1 MKERKEKYEAIR
13 RLLEE
18 GKTVREICRE
28 LRVSPKTVCRV
39 RKRWV
44 QERAERRLGVL
55 RDDIGDV
62 EAEGAGGEAY
72 PFRERYITK
81 MSYPLLLA
89 IQIQRVFDA
98 VEGGGSGLEELDNL
112 RAVLLPRW
120 RKEIDEQTREER
132 KRMKRGLRML
142 ERLRLRMG
150 TWTYREVRR
159 QIVLGYVREY
169 VHRLIGKLDEEGL
182 LLVRDYLMRG
192 GGLVIE

>member
-1 MKERKEKYEAIR
+1 
-13 RLLEE
+13 
-18 GKTVREICRE
+18 
-28 LRVSPKTVCRV
+28 
-39 RKRWV
+39 
-44 QERAERRLGVL
+44 
-55 RDDIGDV
+55 
-62 EAEGAGGEAY
+62 
-72 PFRERYITK
+72 

-132 KRMKRGLRML
+132 KRMRRGLRML